1 MTRVLIPSGAL
12 GLGFDHDALMRGVA
26 NKPDLI
32 AIDGG
37 STDSGPAYLGQGV
50 SKYSA
55 ASTKAEWRTLLLAR
69 EAAGVPLLIG
79 TAGTCG
85 ADATVDWLFDLTQQ
99 IAAAEGLTLK
109 VALLYCG
116 QSPHAVAEALNG
128 GTIDALPAAPPIS
141 TDIIQ
146 SCTNIVA
153 LAGAEQ
159 IQAALNTGADVII
172 AGRATDTAIIAA
184 LPLMNGDHAG
194 AAWHGAKVGE
204 CGAIATSRPNTGVI
218 QIDFDQTGFTIQPL
232 ATDTCATPQSV
243 SAHMLYENADPYI
256 LHEPGGHL
264 DVTGATYSAV
274 DGRTVRVEGAVW
286 HPGPYAV
293 KLEGARIA
301 GYQSVSIAMLRERR
315 YVENAQT
322 WADDIVIKCRA
333 RVIQQMALDPDAFE
347 IDLRLI
353 GANAVLGGLET
364 ATSSPHE
371 IGVMAVVTAPSA
383 EMAQDI
389 NKVLNPFLLHHP
401 LSEDEPMPTFAFPFS
416 PPEMPRGAV
425 YTFCLHHVM
434 RLDDPMSAFRL
445 ETREL
450 THG

>member
-1 MTRVLIPSGAL
+1 MT
-12 GLGFDHDALMRGVA
+12 
-26 NKPDLI
+26 
-32 AIDGG
+32 
-37 STDSGPAYLGQGV
+37 
-50 SKYSA
+50 
-55 ASTKAEWRTLLLAR
+55 
-69 EAAGVPLLIG
+69 
-79 TAGTCG
+79 
-85 ADATVDWLFDLTQQ
+85 TV
-99 IAAAEGLTLK
+99 
-109 VALLYCG
+109 
-116 QSPHAVAEALNG
+116 
-128 GTIDALPAAPPIS
+128 
-141 TDIIQ
+141 
-146 SCTNIVA
+146 
-153 LAGAEQ
+153 
-159 IQAALNTGADVII
+159 
-172 AGRATDTAIIAA
+172 
-184 LPLMNGDHAG
+184 
-194 AAWHGAKVGE
+194 
-204 CGAIATSRPNTGVI
+204 
-218 QIDFDQTGFTIQPL
+218 
-232 ATDTCATPQSV
+232 
-243 SAHMLYENADPYI
+243 PYI

-264 DVTGATYSAV
+264 DVTGATYTAV
-274 DGRTVRVEGAVW
+274 DGRTVRVEGAAW

-353 GANAVLGGLET
+353 GANAVLGTLET

-434 RLDDPMSAFRL
+434 RLNDPMSAFRL

-450 THG
+450 THD